1 MTENEGLRREI
12 GTWGLVANS
21 VNIIIGAGIFILPAL
36 VAERL
41 GSGSLVA
48 YLICGLLMLLIMLC
62 FADVGTKITV
72 TGGAYSYIETA
83 FGKFAGFL
91 TTNIFIF
98 GAAVMANAAVANG
111 LADTISYFF
120 PLFKQLWIRILFF
133 AVIFGFL
140 AYFNV
145 RGIRSAMTI
154 VKINTIAK
162 LVPLLMIAILGWFFF
177 RSSDIVITAGNSIGD
192 IGEISLILLFAF
204 VGAETALNVSGEIK
218 DPEKTIPKGIII
230 SVAVVVVLY
239 MTIQLVVQTILGDS
253 IAGHKDAPLA
263 ETAGIMFGTTG
274 ILIVLI
280 GAAFSM
286 FGNISGMVLNMPRV
300 LYAAARDRIIPSKSI
315 ASIHPLFKTP
325 HIAIIIYSLLGFAF
339 ASIGEF
345 RQLAMLSS
353 ASYLII
359 YLGVAL
365 SVIKLRYSDNSL
377 RGRKRIIR
385 IFVLPVITS
394 AGIIWVLSNLPK
406 NELAG
411 MAVFTG
417 IISIAWFMV
426 RLIRSRNI

>member
-154 VKINTIAK
+154 VKINTITK

-377 RGRKRIIR
+377 RGRKRVIR

-394 AGIIWVLSNLPK
+394 AGIIWVLSNLPR

-426 RLIRSRNI
+426 RLVRRSKI

>member
-133 AVIFGFL
+133 AVMFGFL

-162 LVPLLMIAILGWFFF
+162 LVPLLMITVLGWFFF
-177 RSSDIVITAGNSIGD
+177 KTSDIVITAGNSIGD

-230 SVAVVVVLY
+230 SVALVVILY

-253 IAGHKDAPLA
+253 ITGHKDAPLA

-274 ILIVLI
+274 ILIVII

-385 IFVLPVITS
+385 LFVLPVITS